1 MKKLQHDGAR
11 FPSLNS
17 FRRRNMIQPT
27 QIREHMDVE
36 GSDGRHIGRVDKVRG
51 DEIELTKLD
60 LQSGLKHHFIPIS
73 WVETIEEDTLR
84 LDRTRDAAKA
94 AWREKH

>member
-1 MKKLQHDGAR
+1 
-11 FPSLNS
+11 
-17 FRRRNMIQPT
+17 MIQAS

-36 GSDGRHIGRVDKVRG
+36 GSDGRHVGRVDHVKG

-60 LQSGLKHHFIPIS
+60 LQSGLKHHMIPIS
-73 WVETIEEDTLR
+73 WVETIDNDTVR
-84 LDRTRDAAKA
+84 LNKTRDAAKA

>member
-1 MKKLQHDGAR
+1 
-11 FPSLNS
+11 
-17 FRRRNMIQPT
+17 MIQPT

-36 GSDGRHIGRVDKVRG
+36 GSDGRHVGRVDKVSG

-60 LQSGLKHHFIPIS
+60 LQSGLKHHLIPIS
-73 WVETIEEDTLR
+73 WVEMIEDDTVR
-84 LDRTRDAAKA
+84 LNMTRDAAKA